1 MRGDYP
7 NYIWRLYNASLSV
20 GVSECMRGSLG
31 VYSDDRRVDDVT
43 KPVRERVRMRAVEI
57 DDVVAIDYT
66 REGWW

>member
-1 MRGDYP
+1 
-7 NYIWRLYNASLSV
+7 
-20 GVSECMRGSLG
+20 MRGSLG